1 MVGLISTKKLMKQVP
16 RYATGDEVV
25 KIPTAAEELGISD
38 VKTPFMEEYGKNIK
52 GASEFAVDHAV
63 GELENQIAQELKSRG
78 YKIEFD
84 WKGFKNWI
92 MGKNPDGSSK
102 LKEGKLTKDW
112 QKQNRQQFMKFL
124 NKTPAGAARN
134 MLWRGAL
141 KIGKNIASPAIKTIQ
156 EYLDDPKVFSQSGG
170 RFNRPLEE
178 GTTNF
183 QDMLAMDGK
192 VITPKP
198 HLLTHTKANIPM
210 QTKEL
215 ARRGF
220 YKSSSAKIYPA
231 DWLEY
236 TTKDRKWKLKEK
248 YAYVDFE
255 LINDDQGL
263 PISYKIN
270 YKKNTNKFLRDA
282 FLDPNEGSK
291 IRDMG
296 KDELQA
302 YLKDTYGVT
311 IDSSN
316 ISRTRMAVGKLT
328 PKGEFGKKVKEINI
342 TGFIETLPNA
352 DKMTAEEIYNLDH
365 PTMEK
370 YRKIVESG
378 DFGGI
383 NHIKEIRTKLGI
395 EIDKS
400 ATSKKM
406 WAEGKMEKV
415 LTPLNWEENKDVA
428 DALTKFFTDDPNR
441 IRLSSPDVGKLF
453 SKEEQELMTTP
464 DPKQSDG
471 LSWRRLQDWRKAR
484 GFSIPGP
491 EKKGISPYQKKAEV
505 RNPELTEKM
514 NFQVSE
520 TLPNGEVVWSR
531 PIKDLYTTKVDRTL
545 SDGTVVPSERT
556 LIVQAHSYGSGK
568 IVNPVN
574 ADQIANKEIFFPPDV
589 RNITDMP
596 QFFLTLALNNTHR
609 GYENNLTKNLLEKYN
624 ILGFDFKVTEFDKDG
639 LGSEGKWTG
648 SLKKNLSKDDQVKLK
663 RLDNLIKDDT
673 KRLDNMNAYSMF
685 YNPVTEKVV
694 TYGKP
699 LHEIPGLSNLITSAK
714 EQKQMKNIALSS
726 GEIEPGIIKKGK
738 GGMIQ
743 KFDNGG
749 EAEATGISSEPLSE
763 EQDTSGLAGLMEEDV
778 NKFIPPNLRFAKNL
792 TGNMVLDFGAE
803 MARYMTPGLGE
814 YLSQEDYK
822 LYSSELAQA
831 VQNKEFLAAA
841 GLAIPTAL
849 AMAGTMPN
857 WTLVGVPI
865 SMAEA
870 AVKKVIKPKLKQ
882 LEKPKD
888 IRYKIRDKDGKT
900 VYQTKNKQEA
910 EDKAQKL
917 SGDTGEDY
925 IVDEI
930 EFMPKEKV
938 EVIESKPYDIV
949 NDAGQVVATRRNQNQ
964 AEKYL
969 RRHPNENLKMVE
981 RNLPDVPRIDTT
993 RLIDVGDNRQFYSK
1007 SQQAFDNGFDLST
1020 GDAALTAKEWHDFFR
1035 RNGVREQELV
1045 DSYVRTLLDRKG
1057 GFNKET
1063 QTFTSNTKIK
1073 ASEVKDLIDNAPAMK
1088 VQSVQFS
1095 DASGN
1100 LKYGDTGRM
1109 SGAEAGSKRENVI
1122 WIDSADIRG
1131 DPGQLSSLAK
1141 SEGTQHKNFY
1151 DVKTDTVKFDAGKAK
1166 LDGEPYVIAWSLVDT
1181 RKGKDAFGKAIKVD
1195 LASEIQSD
1203 LLQKAATQ
1211 KAKLKQKIAQLG
1223 TGNVQQKQK
1232 LLQEIE
1238 YIFRPMGK
1246 TSTEIQE
1253 LIQRLTANQQK
1264 FTAASKLELDDI
1276 NPALLKELDQAK
1288 IDRDAIL
1295 TDMFNIV
1302 DNVSINDLYPNLP
1315 LKNSKDWVD
1324 TVVKNDVY
1332 LAAKNRFTILD
1343 DGTIK
1348 INENAPSHY
1357 APNSPEVVKQHW
1369 SSTGDEAGQM
1379 YDIIYNNAA
1388 DSLKRIAKTTGSDVQ
1403 LGKVKQGG
1411 SFVEVPMIELVPEML
1426 YSQVQYF
1433 KDGGLVQKQY
1443 SPLVPL
1449 FKPLGVSYGY

>member
-1 MVGLISTKKLMKQVP
+1 MEQFIPPELRQHTTAIKAGFKVIQDGMKLSDPKDITKYSKKFIGIAKDGIKTGKILPSLVGMANVANSIMFSAM
-16 RYATGDEVV
+16 DM
-25 KIPTAAEELGISD
+25 LGPLGGGAKTL
-38 VKTPFMEEYGKNIK
+38 VKTPVKVLDNAFKE
-52 GASEFAVDHAV
+52 V
-63 GELENQIAQELKSRG
+63 GGTLKYS
-78 YKIEFD
+78 
-84 WKGFKNWI
+84 
-92 MGKNPDGSSK
+92 
-102 LKEGKLTKDW
+102 
-112 QKQNRQQFMKFL
+112 
-124 NKTPAGAARN
+124 
-134 MLWRGAL
+134 
-141 KIGKNIASPAIKTIQ
+141 KNIAKKEKEIIEDAQSALKYRNPKYTSKEIIFEDAFKEVSDNPNYLSKVYDQLVTSGQFKT
-156 EYLDDPKVFSQSGG
+156 
-170 RFNRPLEE
+170 PLSAK
-178 GTTNF
+178 T
-183 QDMLAMDGK
+183 AMGK
-192 VITPKP
+192 VA
-198 HLLTHTKANIPM
+198 KARLEKDPNDA
-210 QTKEL
+210 L
-215 ARRGF
+215 GLY
-220 YKSSSAKIYPA
+220 YKS
-231 DWLEY
+231 
-236 TTKDRKWKLKEK
+236 
-248 YAYVDFE
+248 
-255 LINDDQGL
+255 
-263 PISYKIN
+263 
-270 YKKNTNKFLRDA
+270 
-282 FLDPNEGSK
+282 
-291 IRDMG
+291 
-296 KDELQA
+296 
-302 YLKDTYGVT
+302 
-311 IDSSN
+311 
-316 ISRTRMAVGKLT
+316 
-328 PKGEFGKKVKEINI
+328 
-342 TGFIETLPNA
+342 
-352 DKMTAEEIYNLDH
+352 
-365 PTMEK
+365 
-370 YRKIVESG
+370 
-378 DFGGI
+378 
-383 NHIKEIRTKLGI
+383 
-395 EIDKS
+395 
-400 ATSKKM
+400 
-406 WAEGKMEKV
+406 
-415 LTPLNWEENKDVA
+415 
-428 DALTKFFTDDPNR
+428 LTK
-441 IRLSSPDVGKLF
+441 
-453 SKEEQELMTTP
+453 
-464 DPKQSDG
+464 
-471 LSWRRLQDWRKAR
+471 
-484 GFSIPGP
+484 
-491 EKKGISPYQKKAEV
+491 QK
-505 RNPELTEKM
+505 M
-514 NFQVSE
+514 SE
-520 TLPNGEVVWSR
+520 
-531 PIKDLYTTKVDRTL
+531 
-545 SDGTVVPSERT
+545 
-556 LIVQAHSYGSGK
+556 SGK
-568 IVNPVN
+568 IS
-574 ADQIANKEIFFPPDV
+574 QKLITKEQKAMGQKTAAQKV
-589 RNITDMP
+589 RTTNINELYPKIQKEMMD
-596 QFFLTLALNNTHR
+596 
-609 GYENNLTKNLLEKYN
+609 NNLTIDEAIMKLEPTTKKSTRHYRVVGRFYSLADEIKKVNPQLHKFLDNEIKAYQIGKVTGKKSRYGTKEYEAARVALAKKLNINVEDIDRAHSMMAPRLAKLSKLVDEGTISVEQAKRLSKPQYFLLKPQNLQHVQLENKLDTLLNRKKILVDTKKFASANNVQKGIDEVAEEMSKLGVESELFDPVKKLIKVFGRKPETVELYKTAKENIKNL
-624 ILGFDFKVTEFDKDG
+624 G
-639 LGSEGKWTG
+639 
-648 SLKKNLSKDDQVKLK
+648 Q
-663 RLDNLIKDDT
+663 
-673 KRLDNMNAYSMF
+673 
-685 YNPVTEKVV
+685 
-694 TYGKP
+694 
-699 LHEIPGLSNLITSAK
+699 
-714 EQKQMKNIALSS
+714 
-726 GEIEPGIIKKGK
+726 

-763 EQDTSGLAGLMEEDV
+763 EQDTSGVAGLMEEDV
-778 NKFIPPNLRFAKNL
+778 NQFIPPNLRFAKNL

-831 VQNKEFLAAA
+831 VQNKEFLTAA

-849 AMAGTMPN
+849 AMAGTLPN

-870 AVKKVIKPKLKQ
+870 AVKKTMKPKVKQ
-882 LEKPKD
+882 IEKPKD

-917 SGDTGEDY
+917 SGDTGEDFV
-925 IVDEI
+925 VDEI

-949 NDAGQVVATRRNQNQ
+949 NDANQVVATRRNKNQ

-969 RRHPNENLKMVE
+969 RRHPNENLKMIE
-981 RNLPDVPRIDTT
+981 RNVPDVPRIDTT

-1035 RNGVREQELV
+1035 GNGVREQELV

-1095 DASGN
+1095 DASNN
-1100 LKYGDTGRM
+1100 LKYGDTGRI

-1141 SEGTQHKNFY
+1141 QEGTQHKNFY

-1166 LDGEPYVIAWSLVDT
+1166 LEGEPYVIAWSLVDT

-1211 KAKLKQKIAQLG
+1211 KAKLKRDIAHLAEF
-1223 TGNVQQKQK
+1223 NPADVAKRQK

-1238 YIFRPMGK
+1238 YIFRPMGR
-1246 TSTEIQE
+1246 TATEIQE

-1264 FTAASKLELDDI
+1264 FTAASKLELDDVT
-1276 NPALLKELDQAK
+1276 PALLKDLDQAK

-1332 LAAKNRFTILD
+1332 LAAKNRFTILE

-1357 APNSPEVVKQHW
+1357 APNSAQVVKEHW

-1388 DSLKRIAKTTGSDVQ
+1388 DSIKRIAKTTGSDVQ